1 MIYTDMSV
9 IRLAEYLRAQV
20 VGFDGLDLEDYED
33 CKLLSPYVGP
43 LLGAVERYDVLVD
56 RVELRGWQL
65 WCFPERPLELGAEPG
80 LAVVTLPAGLIERAR
95 ELSRGPRVPWLVAV
109 PPTEV
114 AWLDRLDEILF
125 GEGWEPGRV
134 YMNAADYAYVRQQRR
149 GRLDFVT
156 SVSLLRLGWQGV
168 LYAPAF
174 EPWTA
179 EEDDFWAGWQVW
191 ISRLVPCGSIY
202 VETVASAEPLVE
214 APPEDRLI
222 SIWTLGE

>member
-1 MIYTDMSV
+1 MKLQPSES
-9 IRLAEYLRAQV
+9 LAL
-20 VGFDGLDLEDYED
+20 VGDRSLMTFVPLWRTIDGL
-33 CKLLSPYVGP
+33 
-43 LLGAVERYDVLVD
+43 
-56 RVELRGWQL
+56 
-65 WCFPERPLELGAEPG
+65 
-80 LAVVTLPAGLIERAR
+80 
-95 ELSRGPRVPWLVAV
+95 
-109 PPTEV
+109 
-114 AWLDRLDEILF
+114 
-125 GEGWEPGRV
+125 
-134 YMNAADYAYVRQQRR
+134 
-149 GRLDFVT
+149 LDFVT